1 MCLHG
6 TGLYGKKIEEQIGYR
21 RIKGFRSPC
30 ISDIIVFNSPER
42 PDILLVKR
50 VAGVISAGDT
60 ITFNRENYS
69 SLKKILDNEYV
80 SSFMRKNN
88 IYING
93 RGDSCYRVKQN
104 YYFVLGDNS
113 SESYDSRSFGYIP
126 ESSVVGKVDRVLF
139 SIDCDQK
146 EFCRFRFFRLFHRL
160 H

>member
-1 MCLHG
+1 M
-6 TGLYGKKIEEQIGYR
+6 
-21 RIKGFRSPC
+21 
-30 ISDIIVFNSPER
+30 
-42 PDILLVKR
+42 KR

-146 EFCRFRFFRLFHRL
+146 EFCRFRFFRLFHCL

>member
-1 MCLHG
+1 MEQDFTGKDRG
-6 TGLYGKKIEEQIGYR
+6 TNWGYR

-88 IYING
+88 IYIMVG
-93 RGDSCYRVKQN
+93 VIPVTG
-104 YYFVLGDNS
+104 L
-113 SESYDSRSFGYIP
+113 SRITI
-126 ESSVVGKVDRVLF
+126 L
-139 SIDCDQK
+139 C
-146 EFCRFRFFRLFHRL
+146 
-160 H
+160 